1 LCFVSIV
8 KIYREI
14 FDSQSDLLFIVLPL
28 PSYITGSATA
38 SAANPDEQVKVS
50 AIHLGQGQAV

>member
-1 LCFVSIV
+1 V

-14 FDSQSDLLFIVLPL
+14 FDSQSDLLFTVLPL
-28 PSYITGSATA
+28 PSYIPGSATA
-38 SAANPDEQVKVS
+38 AAANPDEQVKVP